1 MLYGYARVSTA
12 FESTKGR
19 NQTFDRQEMILKENG
34 VEQENL
40 FCDRITGGSKTSDR
54 QEYDKLMRILLPG
67 DIIYVSE
74 MSRFSR
80 SLQDLIASVNYL
92 MEKQVGIKFIKEGIE
107 IGSSGLS
114 PMNKFIFQLFGAFNE
129 FEKSLIA
136 ERVHQGM
143 QASIAKGNKMGRKN
157 KLDALKQEEMIHDF
171 VEFGMTYDELVIKY
185 GVSRPT
191 VASIC
196 KSHSAE
202 RRNRALALKRAE
214 QKALAEN
221 VL

>member
-12 FESTKGR
+12 FESTKNR

-34 VEQENL
+34 VLQENL
-40 FCDRITGGSKTSDR
+40 FCDRITGGSNTKDR
-54 QEYDKLMRILLPG
+54 EEYDKLMRILLPG
-67 DIIYVSE
+67 DMIYVSE

-136 ERVHQGM
+136 ERVKQGM
-143 QASIAKGNKMGRKN
+143 QASKAKGNKLGRKN
-157 KLDALKQEEMIHDF
+157 KLDKLTQQKMVDDFISGMI
-171 VEFGMTYDELVIKY
+171 YDELVVKY
-185 GVSRPT
+185 KVSRPT

-196 KSHSAE
+196 KPHSAK
-202 RRNRALALKRAE
+202 RRNRTLALKRAE
-214 QKALAEN
+214 LKAIQEN
-221 VL
+221 IL